1 MAGPTPTLLAEIRA
15 VPWKTVNLRRSGRI
29 DLPLLQVT
37 ELGSVSNKFVLVDLD
52 KCLQTSVL
60 TRTTAKSRKRK
71 TKRPADKCPPTALT
85 MSGSLF
91 FHYPTGGNRLPP
103 PIAGRKWIS
112 FSSETR

>member
-1 MAGPTPTLLAEIRA
+1 MAGPTPTLLAESRA

-60 TRTTAKSRKRK
+60 TRTTAKSRKCK
-71 TKRPADKCPPTALT
+71 AKRPADKCPPTVLT
-85 MSGSLF
+85 TSGSLF

-112 FSSETR
+112 LSSETR

>member
-15 VPWKTVNLRRSGRI
+15 VPWKGVNLRRSGRI
-29 DLPLLQVT
+29 DLPLLQLT

-60 TRTTAKSRKRK
+60 TRTIAKNRKCK
-71 TKRPADKCPPTALT
+71 AKRPADKCPPTVLT
-85 MSGSLF
+85 TSGSLF

-112 FSSETR
+112 LSSETR

>member
-52 KCLQTSVL
+52 KRSQTSVL
-60 TRTTAKSRKRK
+60 TRTKAKKQEMQNK
-71 TKRPADKCPPTALT
+71 TV
-85 MSGSLF
+85 
-91 FHYPTGGNRLPP
+91 GGHASTDR
-103 PIAGRKWIS
+103 A
-112 FSSETR
+112 